1 MAMKEPVAYLN
12 GAWIPASDAK
22 VSVHD
27 NGFIQGTTI
36 AERLRTFR
44 GKLFHLDQH
53 LARLSRSLAIIG
65 IDLPIP
71 IPTLGQ
77 IAEELAERNHALLD
91 PSDDLGMVLFVTP
104 GIEGKPTI
112 CLHTE
117 SLAFHTWVDKYTT
130 GDSLAETS
138 VQQIPSECWP
148 PELKC
153 RSRMHYFLA
162 DREAR
167 LKVPG
172 SRAIMLD
179 ANGWVTEA
187 STANLL
193 VYNSKE
199 GLISPP
205 PDMILPGVTVAAIA
219 ELAPRCNLSF
229 IHRPIRVSDLIDAD
243 EVLLCSTSPVVWSV
257 TQFNGGA
264 LKQPSPG
271 PVVTALQRAW
281 SEMVGV
287 DLVAQA
293 KRFARR

>member
-1 MAMKEPVAYLN
+1 MKEPVAYLN
-12 GAWIPASDAK
+12 GEWVPAREAK

-27 NGFIQGTTI
+27 SGFIQGTTV

-44 GKLFHLDQH
+44 GKLFHPDHH
-53 LARLSRSLAIIG
+53 LGRLAKSLAIIG
-65 IDLPIP
+65 VDLPLAM
-71 IPTLGQ
+71 TDLSQ
-77 IAEELAERNHALLD
+77 IAQELAQRNHALLD
-91 PSDDLGMVLFVTP
+91 PGDDLGMVLFVTP
-104 GIEGKPTI
+104 GIEGKPTV

-117 SLAFHTWVDKYTT
+117 PLAFHTWADKYAT

-167 LKVPG
+167 VNVPG

-193 VYNSKE
+193 IYTSKE

-219 ELAPRCNLSF
+219 ELAPQCNLALG
-229 IHRPIRVSDLIDAD
+229 HRPIRVSDLLDAD
-243 EVLLCSTSPVVWSV
+243 EVLLCSTSPVVWAV
-257 TQFNGGA
+257 TRFNGKP
-264 LKQPSPG
+264 LKQATPG
-271 PVVTALQRAW
+271 PVVTALQKAW
-281 SEMVGV
+281 SGMVGI

-293 KRFARR
+293 TRFARR

>member
-12 GAWIPASDAK
+12 GAWIPASEAK

-44 GKLFHLDQH
+44 GRLFHLDHH
-53 LARLSRSLAIIG
+53 LARLTRSLAIIG

-71 IPTLGQ
+71 MPAVGDV
-77 IAEELAERNHALLD
+77 AEELAARNHALLD
-91 PSDDLGMVLFVTP
+91 PGDDLGMVLFVTP

-117 SLAFHTWVDKYTT
+117 PLAFHTWVDKYTI

-138 VQQIPSECWP
+138 VQQVPSECWP

-172 SRAIMLD
+172 SRAVMLD

-193 VYNSKE
+193 IYSASE

-219 ELAPRCNLSF
+219 ELSPRCNVTF
-229 IHRPIRVSDLIDAD
+229 CHRPIRVSDLIDAD

-257 TQFNGGA
+257 TQFNGKQ
-264 LKQPSPG
+264 LKQTTPG
-271 PVVTALQRAW
+271 PIVNSLQKAW

-287 DLVAQA
+287 DLIAQA
-293 KRFARR
+293 KRFASR